1 MKSTNKKTAGA
12 ADSAEFAITGSVV
25 EVYAGRDADYAS
37 VKVQPDPDDYY
48 DLYRVAVAKEVG
60 IEVGDEITC
69 TGTMT
74 TFFDRQK
81 KTKTINFNATSVKPV
96 KE

>member
-1 MKSTNKKTAGA
+1 MKSTKKTAGA
-12 ADSAEFAITGSVV
+12 ADSAAFTITGSVV
-25 EVYAGRDADYAS
+25 KVYAGRDADYAS
-37 VKVQPDPDDYY
+37 VHVQPEPDGYY

-69 TGTMT
+69 TGTMS

-81 KTKTINFNATSVKPV
+81 KAQTINFNATSVKPA
-96 KE
+96 K

>member
-12 ADSAEFAITGSVV
+12 ADSAAFTITGSV
-25 EVYAGRDADYAS
+25 EKVYAGRDADYAS
-37 VKVQPDPDDYY
+37 VKVQPDPEGYY

-60 IEVGDEITC
+60 VEVGDEITC

-74 TFFDRQK
+74 TFFDRTK
-81 KTKTINFNATSVKPV
+81 KIQTINFNATTVKPA
-96 KE
+96 K